1 MNLQSRSQQRRRW
14 SSFIDHSHAMKR
26 ILVWLSFSNYENENL
41 EKRERVVP
49 EESFA
54 GVVLGGTSVEAR

>member
-1 MNLQSRSQQRRRW
+1 
-14 SSFIDHSHAMKR
+14 MKR
-26 ILVWLSFSNYENENL
+26 ILVWLSFSSYENENL